1 MSIVKMRRTVR
12 KQIKVRLFGRTI
24 VLGSAMSIVFWIIVI
39 IFVVGTYY
47 MYGPGGGGGA
57 GGRQGATRKV
67 SAIVA
72 VVDGRKIS
80 RGVYEGRLY
89 YAMRTQGAG
98 DIIRQ
103 RWVKKGV
110 LDDLINAQLKLAAA
124 RAEDISVSRAEI
136 QQKRDQ
142 IVEEIIQYEYSDK
155 TQLRKM
161 LREKNISLEDFK
173 RELRSSRQVGDEDSL
188 RTMLLF
194 EKLEN
199 AVKEREHVTDKDVKD
214 SFIEVK
220 TRHILID
227 PEQLAAEMKEKAK
240 KDEEAP
246 AEPAKKEQGEEAGAQ
261 EQKGDEGKDAA
272 EAGKEPVK
280 EPSEAELEAA
290 ARKKL
295 TELRKQIVEEGAD
308 FAEVARE
315 HSHCPSAAKGGELDP
330 FNRDAFLAEEF
341 KEAAFKLKPGEV
353 SDIVK
358 TDFGFHL
365 IKVEERELKLPEDFE
380 ENKAQYKAQVTQ
392 RRKDLAWRRYQEELR
407 DKAEIEIIDPELRAY
422 DLLGENAELYAAKAA
437 QLLTEAAKAD
447 PEDYGARY
455 ELAMLY
461 DGAGEK
467 ERALKGLQELAKSM
481 EEHSSP
487 SPDVH
492 LKMGELL
499 KDLKRTDEAVKEL
512 KVASEAADGFEFEN
526 QYLHMN
532 LKALF
537 EEMGEQD
544 LAKEEQEWLDE
555 FSEQRGGTAPGTIEI
570 E

>member
-1 MSIVKMRRTVR
+1 
-12 KQIKVRLFGRTI
+12 
-24 VLGSAMSIVFWIIVI
+24 MSIVFWIIVI

-57 GGRQGATRKV
+57 GGRQGTTRKV

-72 VVDGRKIS
+72 VVDGHKIS
-80 RGVYEGRLY
+80 RAAYEGRLY
-89 YAMRTQGAG
+89 YAMRMQGAG

-110 LDDLINAQLKLAAA
+110 LDDLINGQLKLAAA
-124 RAEDISVSRAEI
+124 RAEDVSVSRAEI
-136 QQKRDQ
+136 EQKKDE

-155 TQLRKM
+155 AQLRKT
-161 LREKNISLEDFK
+161 LQEQNISLEQFK
-173 RELRSSRQVGDEDSL
+173 REVRASGRVGDDDSL

-194 EKLEN
+194 EKLED

-214 SFIEVK
+214 SYIEVK
-220 TRHILID
+220 ARHILID
-227 PEQLAAEMKEKAK
+227 PEQLAAEMKEKDE
-240 KDEEAP
+240 KDDDAP
-246 AEPAKKEQGEEAGAQ
+246 AEPAQGEET
-261 EQKGDEGKDAA
+261 E

-290 ARKKL
+290 AKKKL
-295 TELRKQIVEEGAD
+295 AELRKQIVEEGAD
-308 FAEVARE
+308 FADLATE
-315 HSHCPSAAKGGELDP
+315 HSHCPSAEKGGELDP

-380 ENKAQYKAQVTQ
+380 EKKAQYKAQVTQ
-392 RRKDLAWRRYQEELR
+392 RRKDEAWRRYQEELR
-407 DKAEIEIIDPELRAY
+407 DKAKLDIIDPELSAY
-422 DLLGENAELYAAKAA
+422 DLLSEDAELHAAKAA

-447 PEDYGARY
+447 PENHGARY

-461 DGAGEK
+461 DRAGEK
-467 ERALKGLQELAKSM
+467 DRALRELTELAQNM
-481 EEHSSP
+481 EERSSP
-487 SPDVH
+487 SPQIHV
-492 LKMGELL
+492 KMGELL
-499 KDLKRTDEAVKEL
+499 KDLKKPGEAVEEL
-512 KVASEAADGFEFEN
+512 KIASEAADGFEFEN
-526 QYLHMN
+526 QYLHSH
-532 LKALF
+532 LKSLF
-537 EEMGEQD
+537 EEMGKQD